1 MKSLIYLLI
10 VIDVC
15 LCVCPN
21 NCNGN
26 GKCVNGVCECYK
38 KSAGSDFNYVGSD
51 CSKSIKMIYFY

>member
-1 MKSLIYLLI
+1 MKNLIYLLI
-10 VIDVC
+10 LIDVC

-38 KSAGSDFNYVGSD
+38 KSDGSDKDYVGSD
-51 CSKSIKMIYFY
+51 CSKSI